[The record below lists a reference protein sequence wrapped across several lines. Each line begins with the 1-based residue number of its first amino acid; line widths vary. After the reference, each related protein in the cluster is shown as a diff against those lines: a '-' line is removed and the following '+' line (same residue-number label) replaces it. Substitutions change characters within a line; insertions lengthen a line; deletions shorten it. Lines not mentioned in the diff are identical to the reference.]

1 MTINPDPQQSGL
13 LGFFQRMRKP
23 NEQTGLTP
31 FQQFGAALDPLIMPE
46 MRAGQQI
53 REQGAQRVAQGNK
66 NKTIQFLQQKASE
79 GDTVAAQIL
88 AGLENNSL
96 SVKDAMALYYNQVFA
111 KPKETF
117 KTMTGAQVNEM
128 TGSSLPEDQLFNV
141 STTGKISKVGA
152 GDTIIGGSEKAWE
165 KGIGELGVK
174 TLTKIQ
180 DDAASAVD
188 MIGQSRVLKALMN
201 DPDFKSGALTEPVIA
216 FKKVIEALGG
226 DPANVGSQEAFQ
238 AVTAQLILDKMGG
251 SLGVGF
257 SEGDRKFV
265 ERMAPALSTSELGNQ
280 LILKMNTAVA
290 ERKIEINNFANQ
302 YIEQN
307 GMIDQRFNS
316 ALMKWAKAN
325 PMFVDIDPENYFP
338 EG

>member
-1 MTINPDPQQSGL
+1 MTMNPDPQQGGL

-23 NEQTGLTP
+23 NEQTGLSP
-31 FQQFGAALDPLIMPE
+31 FQRFGAALDPLILPQ

-66 NKTIQFLQQKASE
+66 NKTIQFLQQKASQ

-96 SVKDAMALYYNQVFA
+96 SVKDAMSLYYNQVFA

-117 KTMTGAQVNEM
+117 RTMTGAQVNEM

-165 KGIGELGVK
+165 KGIGDLGVK

>member
-1 MTINPDPQQSGL
+1 MTMNPDPQQSGL

-31 FQQFGAALDPLIMPE
+31 FQQFGAALDPLILPQ

-265 ERMAPALSTSELGNQ
+265 EKMAPALSTSELGNQ

-325 PMFVDIDPENYFP
+325 PMFVDINPENYFP

>member
-1 MTINPDPQQSGL
+1 MTMNPDPQQSGL

-31 FQQFGAALDPLIMPE
+31 FQQFGAALDPLILPQ

-66 NKTIQFLQQKASE
+66 NKTIQFLQQKASQ

-265 ERMAPALSTSELGNQ
+265 EKMAPALSTSELGNQ

-325 PMFVDIDPENYFP
+325 PMFVDINPENYFP